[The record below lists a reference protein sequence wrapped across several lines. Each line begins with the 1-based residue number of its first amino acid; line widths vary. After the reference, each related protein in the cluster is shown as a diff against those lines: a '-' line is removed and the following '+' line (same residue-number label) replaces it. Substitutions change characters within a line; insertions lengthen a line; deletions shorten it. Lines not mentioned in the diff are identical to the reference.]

1 MVESTWEVDNVFIPK
16 YVPNNLKWYERHGL
30 DTWYLQNKSNE
41 FLENT
46 DLHFKQRKV
55 VNFDIIK
62 NGENDKSIQQYNQ
75 LDHDEIKK
83 YPPEYQEEIM
93 SSIFHAGNRKN
104 MVIKKKKTI
113 GEHFKKPLKS
123 FVPPKGRGK
132 FLKKIRDDWYASC
145 W

>member
-1 MVESTWEVDNVFIPK
+1 MAESTWEVNNVFIPK
-16 YVPNNLKWYERHGL
+16 YVPNNLKWYERDGI

-83 YPPEYQEEIM
+83 YPPEYEEEVM
-93 SSIFHAGNRKN
+93 S
-104 MVIKKKKTI
+104 
-113 GEHFKKPLKS
+113 
-123 FVPPKGRGK
+123 
-132 FLKKIRDDWYASC
+132 
-145 W
+145 